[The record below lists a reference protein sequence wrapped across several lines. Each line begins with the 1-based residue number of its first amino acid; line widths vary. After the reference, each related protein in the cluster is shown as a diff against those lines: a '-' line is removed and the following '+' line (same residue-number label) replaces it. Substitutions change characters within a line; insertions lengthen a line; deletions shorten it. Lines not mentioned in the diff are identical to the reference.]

1 MDSTTLA
8 LLYGFTGLMAI
19 VAPYLLMVFLFA
31 GPWWT
36 PIIGLALFVGI
47 LLQGLTMM
55 NAPYYMQDFVKGAV
69 LVAALVFTFY
79 LSSRRGGRRTA

>member
-19 VAPYLLMVFLFA
+19 IAPYLLMVFLFA

-47 LLQGLTMM
+47 LTFL
-55 NAPYYMQDFVKGAV
+55 PPPV
-69 LVAALVFTFY
+69 ALVSCY
-79 LSSRRGGRRTA
+79 LAVAGIILTLGWRWWKKRRQAEQQR

>member
-47 LLQGLTMM
+47 LTFL
-55 NAPYYMQDFVKGAV
+55 PPPV
-69 LVAALVFTFY
+69 ALVSCY
-79 LSSRRGGRRTA
+79 LAAAGIVLTLGWRWWKKRRQAEQQR